1 MGPSIPSFHRRAVG
15 LDEKKMPT
23 DKELKAAFKQ
33 IDENHDKKLTYE
45 ECFKLFGDEDED
57 DTDLKKKFKDAD
69 KNRDKTLTLK
79 EFMVAAKKKFEGRYR
94 LNEDLLK
101 YNFFPYLLQLDFDI
115 F

>member
-1 MGPSIPSFHRRAVG
+1 MRLFMKPNS
-15 LDEKKMPT
+15 EMPT

-69 KNRDKTLTLK
+69 KNKDKTLTLK
-79 EFMVAAKKKFEGRYR
+79 EFMVAAKKSLK
-94 LNEDLLK
+94 EDT
-101 YNFFPYLLQLDFDI
+101 D
-115 F
+115 